1 MNDAHKAVFPS
12 PFHLKEPFQKLLILR
27 CIRPDKMA
35 LAITD
40 FVIEKMTQKYVIPPP
55 FNLQDCFEQS
65 NSTSPLIFVLS
76 AGSDP
81 MGNIMKFS
89 EQHGTEM
96 ASISLGQGQGPKGN
110 IDGVCGGTGCGT
122 GYAFWLWY
130 FGCGTACGATCN
142 LIVMD
147 CEL

>member
-96 ASISLGQGQGPKGN
+96 ASISLGQGQGPKGKH
-110 IDGVCGGTGCGT
+110 
-122 GYAFWLWY
+122 
-130 FGCGTACGATCN
+130 
-142 LIVMD
+142 
-147 CEL
+147 